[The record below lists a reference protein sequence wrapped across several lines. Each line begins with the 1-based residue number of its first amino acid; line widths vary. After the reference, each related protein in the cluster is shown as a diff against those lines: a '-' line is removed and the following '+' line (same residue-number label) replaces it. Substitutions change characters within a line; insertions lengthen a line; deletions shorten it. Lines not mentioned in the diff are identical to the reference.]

1 MKLLLTLIF
10 FFSLLQADEEI
21 LYKGDTVKYFCTNNI
36 VKAEIYFE
44 DGTKDL
50 VKVVW
55 VNPKENDKTTLLSC
69 EDFQL
74 WIELTNQ
81 Y

>member
-21 LYKGDTVKYFCTNNI
+21 LYKGDGVKYFCTNNI
-36 VKAEIYFE
+36 VKAEIYFK
-44 DGTKDL
+44 DDTKDL

-55 VNPKENDKTTLLSC
+55 VNPKENNKTTLLSC
-69 EDFQL
+69 EDFQF